1 MKWKERGMVSMIN
14 KDYFKYLIKQNKKYL
29 ILIYLVGIIIPF
41 WVFNEY
47 APSLKLAGTL
57 SLVYGLGL
65 SCIVPIYLFSF
76 LQKKKSN
83 ILYFSLPIKKES
95 LYLTT
100 SLFSYF
106 ATILPVVIYQLIAQ
120 SIVSYKMGFSFG
132 AFILAIIITIVHMF
146 AMNTF
151 ITTIIL
157 LTQNS
162 VDNFICSFA
171 YIFLPLLIFI
181 ALSNCATNIVYK
193 MMLGEGNYTHSLNA
207 ILYYLSIPYNG
218 LAQMKYIELHV
229 TRIPSI
235 YWLIISLVLSFVNYR
250 LFIKRTVEQSES
262 HTKSFFMYPLIIIL
276 GTFAMLL
283 VMYTM
288 DFKSNVLSFTIIF
301 MIYLIMYYFSK
312 RKVYFN
318 WKIPTI
324 FILLVV
330 SCIGFS
336 SVYAHTKGFHS
347 IYEVPSTSSIKQM
360 RLNFS
365 FETVYETKH
374 ELKYKVI
381 NVTDIY
387 YNFFSK
393 NSNKQYKESANFVNF
408 VNEVINQKLITKY
421 DDFYNKPINKNFYTM
436 LVYYTIQSPT
446 DIERYVSRDYVIEE
460 KNIEKVLDLVA
471 KYNLY
476 KFKS

>member
-47 APSLKLAGTL
+47 TPSLDLTGTL

-120 SIVSYKMGFSFG
+120 GIFAYKMGISIG

-151 ITTIIL
+151 ITTITL

-181 ALSNCATNIVYK
+181 ALNNCATNIVYK
-193 MMLGEGNYTHSLNA
+193 MMLGEGNYTQGLNA

-229 TRIPSI
+229 THISSI

-250 LFIKRTVEQSES
+250 LFIKCTVEQSES
-262 HTKSFFMYPLIIIL
+262 HTKSFFMYPSIIIL

-283 VMYTM
+283 VMYTT

-336 SVYAHTKGFHS
+336 SIYANTKGFHS
-347 IYEVPSTSSIKQM
+347 IYEVPSTSSI
-360 RLNFS
+360 RSASFS
-365 FETVYETKH
+365 FSFMTNYETKT
-374 ELKYKVI
+374 ELKYKGI
-381 NVTDIY
+381 DVTDINY
-387 YNFFSK
+387 STGPKKSSK
-393 NSNKQYKESANFVNF
+393 DNTNFVNF
-408 VNEVINQKLITKY
+408 INDIINQKLITKY
-421 DDFYNKPINKNFYTM
+421 DDFYNDPINKNFYTIG
-436 LVYYTIQSPT
+436 VYYSIQSPT
-446 DIERYVSRDYVIEE
+446 DLGRYASRDYVIEE

>member
-47 APSLKLAGTL
+47 TPSLDLTGTL

-120 SIVSYKMGFSFG
+120 GIFAYKMGISIG

-146 AMNTF
+146 AMNTL
-151 ITTIIL
+151 ITTITL

-171 YIFLPLLIFI
+171 YIFLPLLIYI
-181 ALSNCATNIVYK
+181 ALNNCATNIVYK
-193 MMLGEGNYTHSLNA
+193 MMLGEGNYTQGLNA

-229 TRIPSI
+229 THISSI

-262 HTKSFFMYPLIIIL
+262 HTKSFFMYPSIIIL

-283 VMYTM
+283 VMYTT

-324 FILLVV
+324 LILLVV

-336 SVYAHTKGFHS
+336 SIYANTKGFHS
-347 IYEVPSTSSIKQM
+347 IYEVPSTSSI
-360 RLNFS
+360 RSASFS
-365 FETVYETKH
+365 FSFMTNYETKT
-374 ELKYKVI
+374 ELKYKGI
-381 NVTDIY
+381 DVTDINY
-387 YNFFSK
+387 STGPKKSSK
-393 NSNKQYKESANFVNF
+393 DNTNFVNF
-408 VNEVINQKLITKY
+408 INDIINQKLITKY
-421 DDFYNKPINKNFYTM
+421 DDFYNDPINKNFYTIG
-436 LVYYTIQSPT
+436 VYYSIQSPT
-446 DIERYVSRDYVIEE
+446 DLGRYASRDYVIEE